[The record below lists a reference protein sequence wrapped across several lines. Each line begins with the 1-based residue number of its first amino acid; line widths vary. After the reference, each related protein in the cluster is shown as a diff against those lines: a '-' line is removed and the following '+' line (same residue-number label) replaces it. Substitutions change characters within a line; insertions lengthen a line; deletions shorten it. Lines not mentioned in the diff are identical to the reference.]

1 MSKSVSIICGG
12 FFDVAKKLQKIE
24 ALEVQMAEPG
34 FWDKPESAQQLIA
47 EVSVLKNLINPLLR
61 YQKDL
66 QDLQALAELIAEMGE
81 EDAELLGELEG
92 LLTPLVTEM
101 DRLEIAGFLGG
112 PHDRSSA
119 IISIHAGAGGT
130 ESCDWADMLYRLY
143 LRWAERSGFQVELQD
158 LQEGEQ
164 VGVSRVTFR
173 VIGSYAY
180 GYAKAER
187 GVHRL
192 VRISPF
198 DSNKKRHTS
207 FASVDVIAELD
218 ATEEVAIDEK
228 ELRID
233 TYRASG
239 KGGQHVNK
247 TESAIRITHIPT
259 GIVVTCQNERSQGQN
274 RQSAMKTLQARL
286 WEKREDDKRSSME
299 QFYGD
304 KGEIGWGNQ
313 IRSYVLQ
320 PYQMVKD
327 LRTGHETG
335 NVQAVLDGEI
345 DGFIHKWLRSG
356 CPRTRRTDLQED

>member
-1 MSKSVSIICGG
+1 
-12 FFDVAKKLQKIE
+12 
-24 ALEVQMAEPG
+24 MAESN
-34 FWDKPESAQQLIA
+34 FWDHPESAQKVITEA
-47 EVSVLKNLINPLLR
+47 AGIKNAITPLLR
-61 YQKDL
+61 YQKDFG
-66 QDLQALAELIAEMGE
+66 DLQALFDLIAETKE
-81 EDAELLGELEG
+81 EDPDLFDELETS
-92 LLTPLVTEM
+92 LKKLT
-101 DRLEIAGFLGG
+101 LEIDQLEIVGFLGG
-112 PHDRSSA
+112 PHDKSGA
-119 IISIHAGAGGT
+119 IVSIHAGAGGT

-173 VIGSYAY
+173 LIGAYAY

-198 DSNKKRHTS
+198 DANKKRHTS
-207 FASVDVIAELD
+207 FASVDVVAELD
-218 ATEEVAIDEK
+218 DSEEIAIDEK
-228 ELRID
+228 DLRVD

-247 TESAIRITHIPT
+247 TESAIRITHIPS

-286 WEKREDDKRSSME
+286 WEKREDEQRSSME

-335 NVQAVLDGEI
+335 NVQAVLDGDI

-356 CPRTRRTDLQED
+356 CPRTRNNDIKDE